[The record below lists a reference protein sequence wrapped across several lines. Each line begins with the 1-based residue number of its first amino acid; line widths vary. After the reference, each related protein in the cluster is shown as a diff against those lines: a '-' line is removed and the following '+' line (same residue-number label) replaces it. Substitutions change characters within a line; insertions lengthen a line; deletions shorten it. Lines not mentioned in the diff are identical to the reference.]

1 MIHCPSSLKQP
12 LVPLQDTAEPHKLL
26 SQITAET
33 ARSLWSDVRSCRTR
47 LDFIL
52 AKQCRTTAGDIILLT
67 ASMTQ
72 RVTESERTIFVLS
85 RHRYVSIWAKFITFI
100 MGFSREDLLL

>member
-26 SQITAET
+26 SQIAAET
-33 ARSLWSDVRSCRTR
+33 ACSLWSDVRSCRTR

-52 AKQCRTTAGDIILLT
+52 AEQCRTDAGDIILLT
-67 ASMTQ
+67 ASVTE
-72 RVTESERTIFVLS
+72 RVTESERTIFALS
-85 RHRYVSIWAKFITFI
+85 HHRYVSIWAKFITVT